1 MLEGLPIITDRL
13 ILNPFAESDAPFLN
27 QLMNSPGYIQ
37 YIGDR
42 GIRTDEAAAVY
53 IKEKLM
59 LSYEERGF
67 GFYIV
72 RLRHMDFPIGLCG
85 MVKRDNLETIDL
97 GFGFLDEY
105 AGQGYAYEA
114 SRGVIKHAIEYHD
127 VTQLIAVTTEGNL
140 RSKKLLEKLGFA
152 MQKKVKWNDGEDVIQ
167 YHIDLE

>member
-27 QLMNSPGYIQ
+27 QLMNSPGYLQ

-42 GIRTDEAAAVY
+42 GVRSDDEAAEY
-53 IKEKLM
+53 IKNKLM
-59 LSYEERGF
+59 PSYDQYGF

-85 MVKRDNLETIDL
+85 IVKRDNLEDIDL

-114 SRGVIKHAIEYHD
+114 GTAVMEYAAEYHGLD
-127 VTQLIAVTTEGNL
+127 RLIAVTTEDNN
-140 RSKKLLEKLGFA
+140 RSRKLLEKLGFTLEE
-152 MQKKVKWNDGEDVIQ
+152 QVKWNDDEDVLR
-167 YHIDLE
+167 YGIDFD

>member
-27 QLMNSPGYIQ
+27 QLMNSPSYIKH
-37 YIGDR
+37 IGDR
-42 GIRTDEAAAVY
+42 GVRSDVEAAEY
-53 IKEKLM
+53 IRHKLM
-59 LSYEERGF
+59 PTYDQFGF

-85 MVKRDNLETIDL
+85 MVKRDNLEAIDL

-114 SRGVIKHAIEYHD
+114 SRGVIEHAQEYHE
-127 VTQLIAVTTEGNL
+127 VARLIAVTTADNAK
-140 RSKKLLEKLGFA
+140 SKNLLEKLGFSLE
-152 MQKKVKWNDGEDVIQ
+152 KKVKWNDDEDVLQ
-167 YHIDLE
+167 YTINFG